1 VVLFDSLTTAVADPA
16 FPPSPSPSPA
26 SPLAI
31 TRQRVSSL
39 LSMEGGEVVSRAQL
53 GLGEEQHVYACL
65 QVGGFKDADTILMID
80 KGGPD

>member
-1 VVLFDSLTTAVADPA
+1 MVLFDSLTTAVADPA
-16 FPPSPSPSPA
+16 FPPSPSSPLP

-39 LSMEGGEVVSRAQL
+39 LSLEKGEVVSRAQL

-65 QVGGFKDADTILMID
+65 QVGGVKL
-80 KGGPD
+80 